1 MKGFFMYLVF
11 SALFYILSPTGAYP
25 QPGFDSRSNRTRRGI
40 SCNADLEYPHGSI
53 CCLSCPPGKYVKST
67 CTKAGEMG
75 ACEECS
81 VGTYAE
87 HANGLQQCFRCT
99 LCRSDQ
105 EVVRPCSPTQ
115 NTECQCKPG
124 LFCHPDHAC
133 EVCKKCSRCESDEEE
148 VRNCTATTNTECKK
162 IQSKSSSTLVVLVVL
177 AFVLLAVSVAVVVI
191 YKKKCRTTD
200 SQTNLPGG
208 IKPGSEYAEGR
219 KAGSTNLITRPLVRP
234 KSYAGMEDEHKML
247 CETPSSSAS
256 NSQHSLT
263 SPPCQFTTPLQASPA
278 VHVWP
283 NRREDAP
290 FPILVPVN
298 GEESLRS
305 CFEYFEEVDVD
316 HHKRF
321 FRHLDFSDNM
331 IKSKDT
337 LQYEDKV
344 HELLNM
350 WVEREGKEASLNDLL
365 KALLDLNQR
374 RTAERIKEKA
384 VSHHHYVCEC

>member
-162 IQSKSSSTLVVLVVL
+162 IQSKSSSTLEVVLVVL

-219 KAGSTNLITRPLVRP
+219 KAGSTNLITRPL
-234 KSYAGMEDEHKML
+234 
-247 CETPSSSAS
+247 
-256 NSQHSLT
+256 
-263 SPPCQFTTPLQASPA
+263 
-278 VHVWP
+278 
-283 NRREDAP
+283 EDAP